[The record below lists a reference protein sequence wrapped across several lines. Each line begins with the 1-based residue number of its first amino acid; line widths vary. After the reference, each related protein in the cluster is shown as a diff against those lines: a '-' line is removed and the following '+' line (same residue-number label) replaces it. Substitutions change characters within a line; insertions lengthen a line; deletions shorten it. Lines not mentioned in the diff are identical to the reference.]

1 MKFERVTYLLQTADW
16 QDDDDERRFGT
27 DFNGGINDKLGPT
40 LPQFRRHENAY
51 TCQGP
56 ICQRR

>member
-27 DFNGGINDKLGPT
+27 DFNGE
-40 LPQFRRHENAY
+40 Q
-51 TCQGP
+51 Q
-56 ICQRR
+56 